1 MAPPVAAIR
10 TIVGRV
16 TPAPEPTDSTTIS
29 WVDPSVALPRLAELS
44 GLDYLTAILDGELP
58 PPPIS
63 QLMGFTAVSFS
74 RGEAVFEC
82 SPTTAHFNPLGVVH
96 GGLACTL
103 LDTVLGCAGHTTLPA
118 GVGYTS
124 VDLSVVYLRPILPG
138 NAPLRATGRVR
149 KGGRRVIFSEGEVV
163 GADGA
168 VLATGTSSLLVIDRR
183 DGSGD

>member
-1 MAPPVAAIR
+1 
-10 TIVGRV
+10 VGRV
-16 TPAPEPTDSTTIS
+16 TSDLEPTDSTTIS

-63 QLMGFTAVSFS
+63 QLMGFVAVAFS
-74 RGEAVFEC
+74 HGEAVFEC
-82 SPTTAHFNPLGVVH
+82 SPTTAHYNPLGVVH

-103 LDTVLGCAGHTTLPA
+103 LDTVLGCAAHTTLPA

-124 VDLSVVYLRPILPG
+124 VDLNVVYLRPILPG
-138 NAPLRATGRVR
+138 NGPLRATGRVR
-149 KGGRRVIFSEGEVV
+149 KGGRRVIFSEGELV

-183 DGSGD
+183 GGPGD